1 MRQSGSGVMAL
12 YGLIDTAR
20 DQRLFDL
27 FAGAER
33 ECLFAGKL
41 DPQLERVSPHIVRIY
56 EGSPLMHTWQ
66 REGWGE
72 SWGILCS
79 APVPLK
85 DVRRFFR
92 HFLRVRLPD
101 KRLMLFRFYDPRVWR
116 IYAATCTPSQIAEW
130 FTVVD
135 EYRAESEDGM
145 NTLRYRFDRGALDVA
160 TMR

>member
-1 MRQSGSGVMAL
+1 MAL
-12 YGLIDTAR
+12 YALIDAAR
-20 DQRLFDL
+20 DKRLFDL

-41 DPQLERVSPHIVRIY
+41 DPQLERVSPLVARVY
-56 EGSPLMHTWQ
+56 EGSPLMETWR
-66 REGWGE
+66 REAWGE

-92 HFLRVRLPD
+92 HFLRAQLPD
-101 KRLMLFRFYDPRVWR
+101 KRIMLFRFYDPRVWR
-116 IYAATCTPSQIAEW
+116 AYMANCTPSQSAQW

-135 EYRAESEDGM
+135 EYRVESEDGQQ
-145 NTLRYRFDRGALDVA
+145 TLHYRFDRGALQVTTA
-160 TMR
+160 Q